1 MKVNFVSW
9 RLAISVFAVLS
20 SFLSLSVVGD
30 RLNATS
36 ILLANESI
44 EDTQSDPEPFT
55 CPDDIRELTPLLL
68 QDLPSYSNRVIQRT
82 QDLNQSAGIENYII
96 TASKADFQ
104 PLDLPR
110 LQYNQIDNQD
120 PEQVFFTVLERQYIE
135 GEIVEIQTYHWL
147 FLANTDSGW
156 RTVILFS
163 RFGNSEE
170 NVPPAPP
177 RETTNG
183 IIGRGVQ
190 LWLRDCRAGTVRS

>member
-110 LQYNQIDNQD
+110 IQYNQIDNQD

>member
-44 EDTQSDPEPFT
+44 EDAQSDPEPFT
-55 CPDDIRELTPLLL
+55 CPDDIQELTPRLL

-156 RTVILFS
+156 RTVMLFS
-163 RFGNSEE
+163 RFGNSRD